1 MDIYHID
8 ITDSTNL
15 EARRMLAQG
24 VVKQPFAIFANYQ
37 TSGRGQGNHTW
48 SSTHGKNLTVSI
60 TIKPQIKAIE
70 QFYLTALTSISILQT
85 VEETIEQS
93 RQHNDN
99 QQVKIKWINDVYV
112 GDNKIAGILISNDI
126 VDDMIYNSIIG
137 IGLNINETDF
147 PADIPN
153 PTSLKKETGKEYE
166 IEDILNTLTAKFES
180 NMKILQ
186 NSRDTLREQYIEHLY
201 KFNEPHY
208 YTISGKRELISIRG
222 IDEFGDIIR

>member
-15 EARRMLAQG
+15 EARRMLAQST
-24 VVKQPFAIFANYQ
+24 VKQPFAIFANYQ
-37 TSGRGQGNHTW
+37 TSGRGQGDHTW
-48 SSTHGKNLTVSI
+48 SSTRGKNLTVSI
-60 TIKPQIKAIE
+60 TIKPQIKATN

-85 VEETIEQS
+85 VEEIIANTHQVYDTQ
-93 RQHNDN
+93 R
-99 QQVKIKWINDVYV
+99 VKIKWINDVYV

-126 VDDMIYNSIIG
+126 VNDIIDNSIIG
-137 IGLNINETDF
+137 IGLNVNQTEF

-166 IEDILNTLTAKFES
+166 IEHILDLLLKKFES
-180 NMKILQ
+180 NIVLFK
-186 NSRDTLREQYIEHLY
+186 NTPDTLRELYIKHLY
-201 KFNEPHY
+201 KFNEPHF
-208 YTISGKRELISIRG
+208 YTISGKKELISIKG

>member
-15 EARRMLAQG
+15 EARRMLAQST
-24 VVKQPFAIFANYQ
+24 VKQPFAIFTNYQ
-37 TSGRGQGNHTW
+37 TSGRGQGDHTW
-48 SSTHGKNLTVSI
+48 SSTRGKNLTVSI
-60 TIKPQIKAIE
+60 TIKPQIKATN

-85 VEETIEQS
+85 VEEIIANTHQVYDTQ
-93 RQHNDN
+93 R
-99 QQVKIKWINDVYV
+99 VKIKWINDVYV

-126 VDDMIYNSIIG
+126 VNDIIDNSIIG
-137 IGLNINETDF
+137 IGLNVNQTEF

-166 IEDILNTLTAKFES
+166 IEHILDLLLKKFES
-180 NMKILQ
+180 NIVLLK
-186 NSRDTLREQYIEHLY
+186 NTPDTLRELYIKHLY
-201 KFNEPHY
+201 KFNEPHF
-208 YTISGKRELISIRG
+208 YTISGKKELISIKG